1 MTAPLPRGRYLRDL
15 PEYPFARLD
24 AKRREMESKGMRVID
39 LGIGDPSEPT
49 PQFIQDVLAD
59 AVPRSSGYP
68 RVLGIPELRN
78 AAAAWLKRRFGVDVD
93 PDREILPVN
102 GSKEAIHSLPLAL
115 IDAVRPLVLVP
126 VPAYPVY
133 ALGANAAG
141 GEVIRLP
148 LHADNGYLPDLDT
161 VPDETWA
168 KAAMLWINYPHNPT
182 GATAS
187 RAFLDKAASRCR
199 EHGVLLASD
208 EAYADIYF
216 EERPPGALEYG
227 TENVLAFHTL
237 SKRSAM
243 AGYRTGFMAGDPR
256 LIAELLRMR
265 PGLGVATPRFVQ
277 EAAVAAWNDDVH
289 ASEQRQIY
297 AERKDR
303 AIWALI
309 QAGYE
314 VTPPQGGLFLW
325 MRVPAGF
332 TSESFAMRCL
342 EAGVVLL
349 PGSALDPS
357 GEGFVRISLTAPTQV
372 LDEALAR
379 LTKL

>member
-1 MTAPLPRGRYLRDL
+1 MNASLPRGRYLRDL

-24 AKRREMESKGMRVID
+24 AKRREMESKGVRVID

-68 RVLGIPELRN
+68 RVAGIPELRN
-78 AAAAWLKRRFGVDVD
+78 AAAGWLKRRFGVDLD
-93 PDREILPVN
+93 PDQEILPVN

-115 IDAVRPLVLVP
+115 IDVARPVALVP

-133 ALGANAAG
+133 ALGVNAAG

-148 LHADNGYLPDLDT
+148 LHAGQAYLPDLDA
-161 VPDETWA
+161 VPDTTWS
-168 KAAMLWINYPHNPT
+168 KTAMLWINYPHNPT

-187 RAFLDKAASRCR
+187 RAFLKKAAMRCR

-243 AGYRTGFMAGDPR
+243 AGYRTGFVAGDAR
-256 LIAELLRMR
+256 LIAALLRIR

-277 EAAVAAWNDDVH
+277 EAAVAAWNDDAH
-289 ASEQRQIY
+289 PAEQRRTY

-303 AIWALI
+303 AILVLI
-309 QAGYE
+309 KAGFE
-314 VTPPQGGLFLW
+314 VNPPKAGLFIW

-332 TSESFAMRCL
+332 TSESFSMRCL
-342 EAGVVLL
+342 ESGVVVL

-357 GEGFVRISLTAPTQV
+357 GEGYVRISLTAPTSV
-372 LDEALAR
+372 LEEALAR
-379 LTKL
+379 LAKL

>member
-1 MTAPLPRGRYLRDL
+1 MNASLPRGRYLRDL

-24 AKRREMESKGMRVID
+24 AKRREMESKGVRVID

-49 PQFIQDVLAD
+49 PQFIQDVLTD

-68 RVLGIPELRN
+68 RVAGIPELRN
-78 AAAAWLKRRFGVDVD
+78 AAAAWLKRRFGVDLN
-93 PDREILPVN
+93 PETEILPVN
-102 GSKEAIHSLPLAL
+102 GSKEAIHNLPLAL
-115 IDAVRPLVLVP
+115 IDAARPLALVP

-133 ALGANAAG
+133 ALGVNAAG

-148 LHADNGYLPDLDT
+148 LHPEQAYLPDLDA
-161 VPDETWA
+161 VPDTTWS
-168 KAAMLWINYPHNPT
+168 KTAMLWINYPHNPT
-182 GATAS
+182 GAIAS
-187 RAFLDKAASRCR
+187 REFLAMAAARCR
-199 EHGVLLASD
+199 EHGVLLAGD

-243 AGYRTGFMAGDPR
+243 AGYRTGFMAGDAR
-256 LIAELLRMR
+256 LIAALLRMR

-277 EAAVAAWNDDVH
+277 EAAVAAWNDDAH
-289 ASEQRQIY
+289 PAEQRRTY
-297 AERKDR
+297 AERKDS
-303 AIWALI
+303 AILVLLK
-309 QAGYE
+309 AGFE
-314 VTPPQGGLFLW
+314 VNPPKAGLFIW
-325 MRVPAGF
+325 MGVPAGF

-357 GEGFVRISLTAPTQV
+357 GEGYVRISLTAPASV
-372 LDEALAR
+372 LEEALAR
-379 LTKL
+379 LAKL